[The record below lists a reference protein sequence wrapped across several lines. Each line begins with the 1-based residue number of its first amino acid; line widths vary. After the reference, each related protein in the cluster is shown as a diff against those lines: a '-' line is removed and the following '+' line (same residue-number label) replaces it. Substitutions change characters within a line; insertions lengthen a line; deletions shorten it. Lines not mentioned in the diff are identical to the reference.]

1 MKDRAVLR
9 ALKEEITVLK
19 NLKSKHIMKFYDAI
33 DSGNKI
39 SIVLEYIAGLN
50 LYQFLRK
57 LPGEHITDETQV
69 KKIFFQICTAVRYM
83 HL

>member
-9 ALKEEITVLK
+9 ALKEEINVLK

-33 DSGNKI
+33 DSGNKV
-39 SIVLEYIAGLN
+39 SIVLEFIAGMN

-57 LPGEHITDETQV
+57 LPGEHIKEES
-69 KKIFFQICTAVRYM
+69 
-83 HL
+83 

>member
-9 ALKEEITVLK
+9 ALKEEINVLK

-33 DSGNKI
+33 DSGNKV
-39 SIVLEYIAGLN
+39 SLVLEFIAGMN

-57 LPGEHITDETQV
+57 LPGEHIKEES
-69 KKIFFQICTAVRYM
+69 
-83 HL
+83 